1 MNQMIEISKEYC
13 KEKHK
18 NVERN
23 DKKPHYEHSFRVGD
37 MVSNLIKDEDI
48 IIASY
53 LHDIFDS
60 GSGTEKEVLNLFNEK
75 VVDIIK
81 ELTNDKEMIK
91 IKGKFKYMV
100 DKINSISD
108 ESLLIK
114 LCDRYDNLTD
124 SGHKPS
130 YVIETTKLIKLI
142 NRPLTDTHKKIINL
156 INSVTN
162 N

>member
-18 NVERN
+18 NVERQN
-23 DKKPHYEHSFRVGD
+23 KKPHYEHSFRVGN
-37 MVSNLIKDEDI
+37 MVSTLVKDDDV

-75 VVDIIK
+75 VVEIIK
-81 ELTNDKEMIK
+81 ELTNDREMIK
-91 IKGKFKYMV
+91 IKGKFTYMV
-100 DKINSISD
+100 DKINTISND
-108 ESLLIK
+108 SLLIK

-130 YVIETTKLIKLI
+130 YVIETNKLIELI
-142 NRPLTDTHKKIINL
+142 DRPLTKSHKKIINL
-156 INSVTN
+156 INSVSN

>member
-108 ESLLIK
+108 E
-114 LCDRYDNLTD
+114 
-124 SGHKPS
+124 
-130 YVIETTKLIKLI
+130 
-142 NRPLTDTHKKIINL
+142 
-156 INSVTN
+156 
-162 N
+162 